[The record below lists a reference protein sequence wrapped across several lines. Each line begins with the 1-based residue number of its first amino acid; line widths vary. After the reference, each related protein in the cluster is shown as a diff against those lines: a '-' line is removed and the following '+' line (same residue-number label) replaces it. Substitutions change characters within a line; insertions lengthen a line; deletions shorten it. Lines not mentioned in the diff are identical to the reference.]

1 MGCKPHIVSHN
12 NTQEI
17 LIGLGMFMGF
27 FTPAQIPHRRASWY
41 RWLWTGIWRAPVPGE
56 GAIWLLDLVGEGSPG
71 PEGEER
77 WAALAVAAVR
87 RQTGEEFQAQ
97 GQQGGSPVSH
107 KVAER

>member
-1 MGCKPHIVSHN
+1 M
-12 NTQEI
+12 
-17 LIGLGMFMGF
+17 
-27 FTPAQIPHRRASWY
+27 
-41 RWLWTGIWRAPVPGE
+41 PGE